1 MLTTVILVIALAA
14 AVCAALFASLSIWGC
29 LLVFLLSILAQL
41 LIFVIALIIA
51 AAGADMSKP
60 IEKLS
65 VLSRRCCDGI
75 ATLLC
80 DLGGLKAKVS
90 GIEKLPEDGR
100 FLLVSNHRS
109 AADPMIMAHA
119 LKKYDVAFISKPSNM
134 ALPVLG
140 KMAYGAGF
148 LAIDREN
155 DRNALKT
162 ILTAAG
168 YLKKDICSMCI
179 YPEGTRSRDGEL
191 LPFHAGSFKIAQKAG
206 TPVVVACTLGTDSV
220 KRNIFKLHASRL
232 RLDILET
239 ISAEK
244 VKEMGTVELAEYSR
258 GLIAAHI
265 ENMEGG
271 K

>member
-1 MLTTVILVIALAA
+1 MLTTVILIVSLVAAICAGLLASMS
-14 AVCAALFASLSIWGC
+14 VWGC
-29 LLVFLLSILAQL
+29 IGVFLLAVLAQL
-41 LIFVIALIIA
+41 LIFVLLLIIA
-51 AAGADMSKP
+51 AVRTDMTKP
-60 IEKLS
+60 IEKMS
-65 VLSRRCCDGI
+65 MLSRRCCDGI

-80 DLGGLKAKVS
+80 DLGGLRAEIS
-90 GIEKLPEDGR
+90 GVEKLPEGER
-100 FLLVSNHRS
+100 FLLVCNHRS
-109 AADPMIMAHA
+109 AADPMVLAHA

-162 ILTAAG
+162 ILTAAN
-168 YLKKDICSMCI
+168 YLKKDICSICI
-179 YPEGTRSRDGEL
+179 YPEGTRSRDGKL

-206 TPVVVACTLGTDSV
+206 APVVVACSLGTDSV
-220 KRNIFKLHASRL
+220 KKNIFRLHASKL
-232 RLDILET
+232 RLDILDT
-239 ISAEK
+239 VSAEK
-244 VKEMGTVELAEYSR
+244 VKEMSSNELAEHSR

-265 ENMEGG
+265 EKMEGG